1 MSFFSSMLGKHH
13 KHDESETYVSSPQ
26 NTALNC
32 IDSPKLHLRGQP
44 DANGLYPSELIMLAV
59 AERYKTTESSFPGYL
74 SYTYE
79 IANPAKM
86 LRNLYSRGYLEIGS
100 PRKMLSTFTIPKLK
114 ELSVALGISVK
125 GKKADILSQFAT
137 VDDEVLSKFV
147 QDRMWA
153 LTDFGKSALADNS
166 YIEYFLDRHSYDI
179 SEVGVNIW
187 SVNEEFVRNTNRPY
201 RDIIFRQLNDRLNDA
216 SIEIQKK
223 PASGTAVT
231 HKYCE
236 CYRLM
241 GLFVEEEGK
250 SYTNAADF
258 YFQYLFKRI
267 NIHAGLQLLVSYRF
281 WGNDKK
287 QQAETINH
295 YYNEIQL
302 YPFHRTEL
310 LRLID
315 ELDIS
320 GDDVRKAMVT
330 SFKRADDSGIMT
342 PNEAADFVILELSG
356 DVDQSKDLSDKLAKK
371 AVRKIK

>member
-1 MSFFSSMLGKHH
+1 
-13 KHDESETYVSSPQ
+13 
-26 NTALNC
+26 
-32 IDSPKLHLRGQP
+32 
-44 DANGLYPSELIMLAV
+44 
-59 AERYKTTESSFPGYL
+59 
-74 SYTYE
+74 
-79 IANPAKM
+79 
-86 LRNLYSRGYLEIGS
+86 
-100 PRKMLSTFTIPKLK
+100 
-114 ELSVALGISVK
+114 
-125 GKKADILSQFAT
+125 
-137 VDDEVLSKFV
+137 
-147 QDRMWA
+147 
-153 LTDFGKSALADNS
+153 
-166 YIEYFLDRHSYDI
+166 
-179 SEVGVNIW
+179 
-187 SVNEEFVRNTNRPY
+187 
-201 RDIIFRQLNDRLNDA
+201 
-216 SIEIQKK
+216 
-223 PASGTAVT
+223 
-231 HKYCE
+231 
-236 CYRLM
+236 M